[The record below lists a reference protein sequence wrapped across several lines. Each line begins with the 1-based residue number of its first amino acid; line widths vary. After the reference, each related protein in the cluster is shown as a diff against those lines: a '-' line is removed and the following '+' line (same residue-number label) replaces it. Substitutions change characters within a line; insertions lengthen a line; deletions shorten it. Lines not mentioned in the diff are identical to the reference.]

1 MHLRKFAAVGLALAA
16 ALAGPW
22 TAGPAWAVTATSPV
36 ASGFAGNWK
45 GEIATPGTPLGV
57 EVAVGGDGK
66 VTISIPAQHSKDL
79 PTSDVQLSGDQGAF
93 TIAGV
98 PGSPRFVGTRSGEV
112 WSGTFSQGGASF
124 PFKLQRQDPA
134 ALAQAALAGVDTEVQ
149 RALKELAASG
159 AAIAVVRAGKV
170 VYAQGFGV
178 RDREK
183 NLPVTPDT
191 RFMIGSTTK
200 AFTALMVGQLVEAGQ
215 FTWDT
220 PVRQLLPDFAVAD
233 EYATNHLTM
242 RDLLTHRTGVAR
254 SDLAWYG
261 NAKLT
266 RADLFAKL
274 KHLPIANPM
283 RQTWEYNNFMYAM
296 AGFTLERLSNQTW
309 EQNLQRRVLQP
320 LGMTQ
325 TLLSIADLGASPDR
339 ALGYHRDGEAFVL
352 DPYHNVPAMAP
363 AGSTVASSVQDM
375 GKWLAVHL
383 GGGSAG
389 GQRLVKSSTAQEL
402 HRAQM
407 AMGMPDPDPD
417 IAMVGYGLGWMVDV
431 YRGHRRVHHS
441 GGIDGFTAEV
451 SFYPLD
457 DLGIVVLCNAGDSP
471 FTGFVRNVYA
481 DRLLGLAP
489 RDWIA
494 KGKAGMN
501 KGGDARKGSA
511 AGFAARQVANT
522 KPSRPLAAYAGAYLD
537 PGFGAMEVTL
547 LPSGALQLKL
557 GGVQTTLRHQHF
569 DSFVTEAAAGA
580 LGEATANLPVQF
592 FLDFDGEVAALQVV
606 LDAGGRP
613 IRFERQPDGRLS
625 DPAFLAGLCGD
636 YDFAGLHA
644 RVFATGNQL
653 QADVTGQ
660 RVYTLKPGLG
670 TQFAIDGVPGA
681 SVRFKLAD
689 DGKSAREAVL
699 VQPGVALVAA
709 RVPAKPQ

>member
-1 MHLRKFAAVGLALAA
+1 MRFGTSWAVWLTLGATVAGLAAPCPAGAA
-16 ALAGPW
+16 AA
-22 TAGPAWAVTATSPV
+22 TAPA
-36 ASGFAGNWK
+36 ASGFAGTWK

-57 EVAVGGDGK
+57 EVLVGGDGK
-66 VTISIPAQHSKDL
+66 VTISIPVQHNKDM

-98 PGSPRFVGTRSGEV
+98 PGSPRFVGTRAGEV

-124 PFKLQRQDPA
+124 PFKLQRQDPE
-134 ALAQAALAGVDTEVQ
+134 ALTKAALAGIDAEVQ
-149 RALKELAASG
+149 RALKELATPG
-159 AAIAVVRAGKV
+159 AAIAVVRGGKV

-183 NLPVTPDT
+183 NQPVTPAT

-200 AFTALMVGQLVEAGQ
+200 AFTALLLGQLVDAGQ
-215 FTWDT
+215 CTWDT

-233 EYATNHLTM
+233 EYATNHLTV

-296 AGFTLERLSNQTW
+296 AGFTLERLSGQTW

-320 LGMTQ
+320 LGMAQ
-325 TLLSIADLGASPDR
+325 TLLSIADLSASPDR

-363 AGSTVASSVQDM
+363 AGSTVASSVLDM

-383 GGGSAG
+383 GSGSAG
-389 GQRLVKSSTAQEL
+389 GQKLVKASTAQEL

-417 IAMVGYGLGWMVDV
+417 ITLVGYGLGWMADV

-457 DLGIVVLCNAGDSP
+457 DLGIVVLCNAGDTN

-494 KGKAGMN
+494 KGKAGRA
-501 KGGDARKGSA
+501 KGGDARKGSP

-522 KPSRPLAAYAGAYLD
+522 KPSRPLAAYVGTYLD
-537 PGFGAMEVTL
+537 AGFGAMEVTL
-547 LPSGALQLKL
+547 LASGSLQLKL
-557 GGVQTTLRHQHF
+557 GGVQTSLRHQHF
-569 DSFVTEAAAGA
+569 DSFVTEASAGA
-580 LGEATANLPVQF
+580 LGEAAANLPAQF

-606 LDAGGRP
+606 LDAGGKP
-613 IRFERQPDGRLS
+613 IRFERQPDARLS

-636 YDFAGLHA
+636 YDFGGVRA
-644 RVFATGNQL
+644 RVFATGSVL

-660 RVYTLKPGLG
+660 RNYTLKPGLG
-670 TQFAIDGVPGA
+670 TQFSIEGVAGA
-681 SVRFKLAD
+681 SVRFKLAE
-689 DGKSAREAVL
+689 DGKTAREAVL
-699 VQPGVALVAA
+699 VQPGVALLAA
-709 RVPAKPQ
+709 RQAPKP